1 MTSIDFC
8 AAKLWGIMQHWLGWR
23 EGMYAAQ
30 CDSSK
35 APSAVLLEAHDK
47 SQRWLLRLGSQGF
60 EYPRDLAVNCCHILA
75 EARGGYTVREFI
87 RNLLEASND
96 PQADIPEPDRWI
108 VTLHYLTKEA
118 RQQAVAT

>member
-30 CDSSK
+30 
-35 APSAVLLEAHDK
+35 LLEDDK
-47 SQRWLLRLGSQGF
+47 SQRWLRRLGSHGF
-60 EYPRDLAVNCCHILA
+60 ENPRDLAVNCCHILA